1 MSMPAVFEGK
11 LTLPVIAA
19 PMFLV
24 SGTELVIEACR
35 AGVVGTFPALN
46 ARPLEVF
53 DRWLGD
59 IKNALAETPDAA
71 PHGVNLIVHRSNVRL
86 EEDIAITVEHEVPL
100 VISSVGFPGPVVDA
114 VHSYGGL
121 VFADVIHMHHARKA
135 IQAGVDGVILV
146 AAGAGGHAG
155 TTNPFAMVR
164 QLREFYDGTVI
175 LGGAI
180 SDGASVAAAQVMGA
194 DFAYLGTR
202 FIATKESTGGAGY
215 SQMIV
220 ESEANDIVYTD
231 AISGIKGN
239 FMRASL
245 ERAGLDPE
253 NLPPKPTIDMDKEV
267 DPRREKKAWKDVWSA
282 GQGVGNI
289 HDVPSTA
296 ELVATLKREYDAAM
310 TVAVE
315 AAGYRAAVE

>member
-1 MSMPAVFEGK
+1 MPMPAAFDGK

-46 ARPLEVF
+46 ARPIEKF
-53 DRWLGD
+53 DQWLGD
-59 IKNALAETPDAA
+59 IESALAATPDAA
-71 PHGVNLIVHRSNVRL
+71 PYGVNLIVHRSNVRL
-86 EEDIAITVEHEVPL
+86 DEDIATTVKHEVPL
-100 VISSVGFPGPVVDA
+100 VISSVGHPGPVIDA
-114 VHSYGGL
+114 VHAYGGL

-146 AAGAGGHAG
+146 SAGAGGHAG

-175 LGGAI
+175 LAGAI

-202 FIATKESTGGAGY
+202 FISTQESQGGAGY

-220 ESEANDIVYTD
+220 DSDSNDIIYTD

-239 FMRASL
+239 FMRSSL
-245 ERAGLDPE
+245 ERAGLDS
-253 NLPPKPTIDMDKEV
+253 IV
-267 DPRREKKAWKDVWSA
+267 V
-282 GQGVGNI
+282 
-289 HDVPSTA
+289 
-296 ELVATLKREYDAAM
+296 
-310 TVAVE
+310 
-315 AAGYRAAVE
+315 

>member
-1 MSMPAVFEGK
+1 M
-11 LTLPVIAA
+11 
-19 PMFLV
+19 

-35 AGVVGTFPALN
+35 TGVVGTFPALN
-46 ARPLEVF
+46 ARPIEEL
-53 DRWLGD
+53 DRWLVA
-59 IKNALAETPDAA
+59 IKDALAATPDAA
-71 PHGVNLIVHRSNVRL
+71 PYGVNPIVHRSNVRL
-86 EEDIAITVEHEVPL
+86 DEDIVTTVKHRVPL
-100 VISSVGFPGPVVDA
+100 VISSVGHPGPVVDA
-114 VHSYGGL
+114 VHAYGGL

-146 AAGAGGHAG
+146 SAGAGGHAG

-175 LGGAI
+175 LAGAI

-202 FIATKESTGGAGY
+202 FISTKESQGGAGY

-220 ESEANDIVYTD
+220 DSDSNDIIYTD

-239 FMRASL
+239 FMRSSL

-253 NLPPKPTIDMDKEV
+253 NLPPKPTINMDKETNP
-267 DPRREKKAWKDVWSA
+267 DREKKAWKDVWSA

-289 HDVPSTA
+289 HDVPTTA
-296 ELVATLKREYDAAM
+296 ELVATLKREYDEAM
-310 TVAVE
+310 SMAF
-315 AAGYRAAVE
+315 ADYRAAAE